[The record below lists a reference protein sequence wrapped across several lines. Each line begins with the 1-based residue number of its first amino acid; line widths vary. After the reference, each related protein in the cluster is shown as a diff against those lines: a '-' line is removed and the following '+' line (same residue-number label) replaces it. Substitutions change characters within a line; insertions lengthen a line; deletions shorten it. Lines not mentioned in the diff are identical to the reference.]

1 MIKKNL
7 VFRNNI
13 QRKYINQ
20 RLSQKFSKDYKK
32 YFSEILNEI
41 NSKKTLNVLK
51 SDYEFT
57 TYKDNDGNTRLKLL
71 ILGGLLYEYIGMD
84 DEVVQEVFKLP
95 KGLHFEAESA
105 TKWILVKD

>member
-1 MIKKNL
+1 MNKLN
-7 VFRNNI
+7 RSCNN
-13 QRKYINQ
+13 
-20 RLSQKFSKDYKK
+20 
-32 YFSEILNEI
+32 YFDNNPFISYEE
-41 NSKKTLNVLK
+41 VK
-51 SDYEFT
+51 SDYELT
-57 TYKDNDGNTRLKLL
+57 TYKDNNGNIRLKLL